1 MINNHLIMD
10 CMEMQQLKAR
20 YDEAKEKENSAGMEA
35 ARASYRKLSEKIES
49 RGESYTKVYRLYEDA
64 AERGNEYIDLHDVV
78 WDKDVEALIASLR
91 ENGIEYFTFS
101 STWSSAVETAWLFTE
116 NGCTLEGLVKIN
128 GQSKA
133 FGNEE
138 YEKIPGL
145 SVRRTLTLRKR
156 PGNGLFS
163 SVSLV
168 FHHRPE

>member
-35 ARASYRKLSEKIES
+35 ARASYRKLS
-49 RGESYTKVYRLYEDA
+49 EDA

-138 YEKIPGL
+138 YEKIPAY
-145 SVRRTLTLRKR
+145 
-156 PGNGLFS
+156 LFA
-163 SVSLV
+163 V
-168 FHHRPE
+168 H

>member
-138 YEKIPGL
+138 YEKIPAY
-145 SVRRTLTLRKR
+145 
-156 PGNGLFS
+156 LFA
-163 SVSLV
+163 V
-168 FHHRPE
+168 H